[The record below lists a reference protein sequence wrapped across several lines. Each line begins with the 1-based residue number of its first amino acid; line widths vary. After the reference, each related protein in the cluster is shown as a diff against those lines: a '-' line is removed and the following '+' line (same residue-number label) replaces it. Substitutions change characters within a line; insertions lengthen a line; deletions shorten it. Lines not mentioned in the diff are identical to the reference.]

1 MNNNYQ
7 LLEEKVKAKVQEGS
21 YTFSSFSD
29 YSKNQILS
37 LFKQVSLQL

>member
-7 LLEEKVKAKVQEGS
+7 LLEEKIRHRIQDND

-29 YSKNQILS
+29 YSREQILS
-37 LFKQVSLQL
+37 LFKKISLQL